1 MTFLQFFG
9 FLALIGIPILIII
22 YILKP
27 KYQERKI
34 SSTYIW
40 KLSLKY
46 RKRRLPLQWL
56 KSFLLIVQCVLCA
69 VLAFLIAR
77 PVIEHQSDYTIAEK
91 IVILDASASM
101 MTESDG
107 STRYERALEEVN
119 KLADKASPDY
129 PISVILVK
137 DTASVIVDQA
147 GSPSVAKELIK
158 SHKPEGTKAN
168 YNDAVDLANGYLNRN
183 ATAEVIMITDHDFE
197 NTGYIDLI
205 NVAKNEWNFAIMDAY
220 DAIESDETSDDY
232 GETILVADLIS
243 YNRDITVTPCADITY
258 RKSTT
263 GVNDES
269 SYVTVT
275 VKLSPRN
282 LVANERKQ
290 VVFDYQSIRAETNK
304 RLTSFR
310 ALRFYCLIDGN
321 EIEDS
326 FSDDDVFCVYGGENT
341 NFKVQYVYN
350 DPTGDN
356 AAFFTQVAISSQ
368 GNCDID
374 AINSATSVRPVLSEG
389 YDIYIYQNYVPST
402 YPVDGA
408 IWILQPKLGADYS
421 QFGFTIGSEVTATSS
436 AKLVSENLAH
446 PLLTEIREVER
457 DRGQGVFN
465 YTKYIKSDITE
476 DYLTPL
482 VASSTGDPMI
492 MGGYNESR
500 IPIVVFSFKMS
511 TTDFVMIWENFP
523 QMFSNMVGYS
533 ARYTLDSY
541 LYSIGDKIEM
551 SAKPNTAK
559 LVLSVGDGE
568 EKEIV
573 KEFGKDEFSATSG
586 LSYTLKRGGVY
597 TLTQYDEN
605 EQQIGKSV
613 EFFTRC
619 DADESNFNLKGGTL
633 VADEFKPND
642 GEEVEMGKDY
652 FYTDLSKWF
661 AIALIA
667 LIIIEWGLQY
677 REQY

>member
-1 MTFLQFFG
+1 MTFLQGLG

-77 PVIEHQSDYTIAEK
+77 PAIEHKNDYTVAEK
-91 IVILDASASM
+91 VVILDASASM
-101 MTESDG
+101 MTESNG
-107 STRYERALEEVN
+107 KTRFDRAIEEVN
-119 KLADKASPDY
+119 KLADKATTDY
-129 PISVILVK
+129 PITVITVK
-137 DTASVIVDQA
+137 DTASVVVDQA
-147 GSPSVAKELIK
+147 GSPSVAKELIRTQ
-158 SHKPEGTKAN
+158 KPEGTKAN
-168 YNDAVDLANGYLNRN
+168 YSDAVDIANGYLNRN
-183 ATAEVIMITDHDFE
+183 ATAEIIMITDHDFE
-197 NTGYIDLI
+197 KTGYINLI
-205 NVAKNEWNFAIMDAY
+205 NVAQDEWNFAIMDAY
-220 DAIESDETSDDY
+220 DAVESDEKSDDY
-232 GETILVADLIS
+232 GETILIADLIS
-243 YNRDITVTPCADITY
+243 YNKDVTVTPCVDITY

-275 VKLSPRN
+275 VKLSPVN
-282 LVANERKQ
+282 LVANTHKQ
-290 VVFDYQSIRAETNK
+290 IKFDYQSIRAETNK

-310 ALRFYCLIDGN
+310 ALRFYCLDTNGN
-321 EIEDS
+321 EISDG
-326 FSDDDVFCVYGGENT
+326 FVDDDVFCVYGGENT
-341 NFKVQYVYN
+341 NFKVQYVYS

-356 AAFFTQVAISSQ
+356 AAFFTQVAISAQ

-374 AINSATSVRPVLSEG
+374 AINVNSSVRPVLSEG
-389 YDIYIYQNYVPST
+389 YDIYIYQNYVPSS

-408 IWILQPKLGADYS
+408 IWILQPMLGADYS
-421 QFGFTIGSEVTATSS
+421 RFGFTIGGEITSTSS
-436 AKLVSENLAH
+436 AKLVQDNIAH
-446 PLLTEIREVER
+446 PLLKEIREVER

-465 YTKYIKSDITE
+465 YTRYIKSNISE

-482 VASSTGDPMI
+482 VSSSTGDPLI
-492 MGGYNESR
+492 MGGYNENR
-500 IPIVVFSFKMS
+500 IPVVVFSFKMS

-541 LYSIGDKIEM
+541 LYSIGDKVEM
-551 SAKPNTAK
+551 SAKPNAAK
-559 LVLSVGDGE
+559 LVLSVGEDE
-568 EKEIV
+568 NKEDI
-573 KEFGKDEFSATSG
+573 EFTEFSATSG

-597 TLTQYDEN
+597 TLTQYDAN
-605 EQQIGKSV
+605 DNQIGKTV

-619 DADESNFNLKGGTL
+619 DPDESNFNLKGGTL
-633 VADEFKPND
+633 VSDEFIPSD
-642 GEEVEMGKDY
+642 GEEATINSDVS
-652 FYTDLSKWF
+652 YTDLSKWF

-667 LIIIEWGLQY
+667 LIVIEWGLQY